1 MPEPIP
7 TKIDYHQKSRILD
20 VTFDD
25 QSEFSFSSEFLRVYS
40 PSAEVRGHG
49 PGEEKLQLNKENVTI
64 NEIEPVGNYAI
75 KLVFSDKH
83 DSGLYS
89 WDLLYDYGKNKDKL
103 WQSYLAKVQAHNKD
117 TSNSNVKKLNI

>member
-7 TKIDYHQKSRILD
+7 TNIQYHQKSRILE
-20 VTFDD
+20 VTFDND
-25 QSEFSFSSEFLRVYS
+25 SNFKFSSEFLRVFS

-49 PGEEKLQLNKENVTI
+49 PGEEKLQLNKENVAI
-64 NEIEPVGNYAI
+64 NDIEPVGNYAI

-89 WDLLYDYGKNKDKL
+89 WDLLYEYGKEQDKM
-103 WQSYLAKVQAHNKD
+103 WQSYLNKLED
-117 TSNSNVKKLNI
+117 AGHSRKA

>member
-1 MPEPIP
+1 MAEPIP

-20 VTFDD
+20 ITFDD
-25 QSEFSFSSEFLRVYS
+25 GSEFNFSSEFLRVYS

-49 PGEEKLQLNKENVTI
+49 PGEEKLQLDKQNVTI
-64 NEIEPVGNYAI
+64 NDIEPVGNYAI

-89 WDLLYDYGKNKDKL
+89 WDLLYDYGKNQEKL
-103 WQSYLAKVQAHNKD
+103 WLSYLVKVEEH
-117 TSNSNVKKLNI
+117 KKNN

>member
-7 TKIDYHQKSRILD
+7 TKIDYHQKSRILEI
-20 VTFDD
+20 TFDD
-25 QSEFSFSSEFLRVYS
+25 ESNFNFSSEFLRVFS

-64 NEIEPVGNYAI
+64 NDIEPVGNYAI

-89 WDLLYDYGKNKDKL
+89 WDLLYDYGQHQDKM
-103 WQSYLAKVQAHNKD
+103 WQSYLEKVQSHK
-117 TSNSNVKKLNI
+117 SKV

>member
-7 TKIDYHQKSRILD
+7 TNIEYHQKSRILE
-20 VTFDD
+20 VTFND
-25 QSEFSFSSEFLRVYS
+25 QSHFKFSSEFLRVYS

-64 NEIEPVGNYAI
+64 NDIEPVGNYAI

-89 WDLLYDYGKNKDKL
+89 WDLLYDYGKNQDEM
-103 WQSYLAKVQAHNKD
+103 WQSYLKKVEKH
-117 TSNSNVKKLNI
+117 KKS

>member
-7 TKIDYHQKSRILD
+7 TNIDYHQKSRILEI
-20 VTFDD
+20 TFDD
-25 QSEFSFSSEFLRVYS
+25 QSSFSFSSEFLRVYS

-49 PGEEKLQLNKENVTI
+49 PGEEKLQLNKENVAI
-64 NEIEPVGNYAI
+64 NDIEPVGNYAI

-89 WDLLYDYGKNKDKL
+89 WDLLYDYGQNQDTM
-103 WQSYLAKVQAHNKD
+103 WQSYLAKLENAGHSRKV
-117 TSNSNVKKLNI
+117 

>member
-7 TKIDYHQKSRILD
+7 TKINYHQKSRILD
-20 VTFDD
+20 VAFDEG
-25 QSEFSFSSEFLRVYS
+25 SEFSFSSEFLRVFS

-49 PGEEKLQLNKENVTI
+49 EGQETLQLNKENVAI
-64 NEIEPVGNYAI
+64 NDIEPVGNYAI

-89 WDLLYDYGKNKDKL
+89 WDLLYDYGNNQDAL
-103 WQSYLAKVQAHNKD
+103 WESYLG
-117 TSNSNVKKLNI
+117 KLEEAGHKRKA